1 MIGPMYREGGLWVQ
15 SFGLSVVAHAAIGGL
30 LLAPAIDLF
39 SLSPPAIDPVAVTLS
54 VMEITPE
61 AIEAAIDNPAPA
73 AEIPLDQA
81 PDVADPAPEP
91 EPEPELEE
99 LAAVVPD
106 AEQDLEPV
114 LEDVPAAEAEPEIL
128 DPVQDPVP
136 EAIAAVDAS
145 QLSPVKPEGDGGA
158 GIAPVGALDA
168 VAAAPVLTE
177 AAPEQIGAV
186 VPQAETVAAVSSLP
200 QVVLP
205 PEGGPDAPAP
215 IPVAALQDPEVAQGA
230 PGVVDAFILRIRGQL
245 ALPCIV
251 ATPRRDAAGDVEL
264 EFLAANESD
273 VTAFAAELLAGLSDP
288 PTQRNILV
296 DPRQCPALNFIR
308 EGSRYP
314 TFPLAIAVE
323 AAVVESGGRLIGAL
337 QGAQGRFV
345 TLIVVDDNGV
355 VQDLA
360 PFLSF
365 SGDTVRFDVPMTRF
379 GPARD
384 TQALLMAVATAGRPT
399 ALDTHAG
406 LLAEDFFVALR
417 QTVDRN
423 APLAMIPF
431 SLR

>member
-1 MIGPMYREGGLWVQ
+1 MIGPAFREGGLWVQ
-15 SFGLSVVAHAAIGGL
+15 SFTLSLVAHGAIGGL

-39 SLSPPAIDPVAVTLS
+39 SLSRQTVEPTAVTLS

-61 AIEAAIDNPAPA
+61 AIAASIDNPAPA
-73 AEIPLDQA
+73 EEVPPEEQ
-81 PDVADPAPEP
+81 PAASEPQPEELAAIEPEP
-91 EPEPELEE
+91 VEPVEPEPELQPEAIDPVEE
-99 LAAVVPD
+99 L
-106 AEQDLEPV
+106 Q
-114 LEDVPAAEAEPEIL
+114 
-128 DPVQDPVP
+128 P
-136 EAIAAVDAS
+136 EAIAAVDPS
-145 QLSPVKPEGDGGA
+145 QLSPINPEGDGGA

-168 VAAAPVLTE
+168 VAAAPVVAE
-177 AAPEQIGAV
+177 SAPEPIAAVAPVTEELGAV
-186 VPQAETVAAVSSLP
+186 TSLP
-200 QVVLP
+200 TVVLP
-205 PEGGPDAPAP
+205 PEGTPDAPP
-215 IPVAALQDPEVAQGA
+215 SVSIAALQDPEVAQGA
-230 PGVVDAFILRIRGQL
+230 PSEVDEFILRIRGQL

-251 ATPRRDAAGDVEL
+251 ATPRRDAAGDVTL

-273 VTAFAAELLAGLSDP
+273 VTAFATDLLNGITDP

-296 DPRQCPALNFIR
+296 DQRQCAALNFIR

-323 AAVVESGGRLIGAL
+323 AATIDSGGRLVGAL

-399 ALDTHAG
+399 ALDTHNG
-406 LLAEDFFVALR
+406 FLAADFFPALR
-417 QTVDRN
+417 QSVDRN